1 VRGPEPPGGER
12 REAVEAPG
20 AAAGERRNEAAAPG
34 TAGPGEAERP
44 AGGPVPRATSAGDR
58 RAAVSAPARPFKVIG
73 TRVPKLD
80 AVEKVTGAVRY
91 LPDLEVP
98 GMLCGRILRTPLPH
112 ARIRRIDTRKAEALP
127 GVVGV
132 VTGHTVLQHPFGYAK
147 DHLALKRDVV
157 RCIRDEVAAVAAE
170 TEEIAA
176 EACRLVEVEYEEL
189 PAVFDPVA
197 ALRPE
202 APRIH
207 PQLPDNRVNFT
218 YRFEAGDVE
227 AAFREAD
234 VVVEGSYRLNYVTT
248 ACLGT
253 MAAIASWDPRGNLTM
268 WSTTQVPFL
277 YQRDLAEALGIS
289 GDRIR
294 VLQPPVGGNFGR
306 GLDLYPIDIIAAL
319 LARHVQRPVRIVFDR
334 EEEFLASPTREPCV
348 FSLRTAARADGTLL
362 ARDARV
368 LIDNGAYV
376 SWGSTTPYVMLTTAA
391 GLYRCPN
398 VRFDSTIVYTNNVYS
413 GSMRGYGNLESTFAI
428 EAQMD
433 DLAERLGLDRLAI
446 RRLNAN
452 RPGDVTPQALRITS
466 CAFEE
471 CFDAVARDI
480 ATPPVPPPRRGWARG
495 VGYAGMFHVGGGARV
510 YRSDGC
516 GAIVKLD
523 DFGKVSLITGASEI
537 GQGSETVLAMIVAEE
552 LGIPFDRV
560 QVLNDDTAIKPWD
573 VGVHASRTTF
583 IAGNAA
589 LLAAR
594 DVKRQLLELAASQLE
609 EPVEALDCED
619 GLVFVRRAPQR
630 QVPYDRVV
638 RAGHFREGGRILLGQ
653 AFYDPPTQ
661 MLDKEFRGNVS
672 VTYGFAAQAALVD
685 VETATGKIEV
695 VRVASAHD
703 VGRALNPVGCEG
715 QIEGGIHMGLGYCLT
730 EELRLDR
737 GRVLNPGFLDYKLLT
752 APDMPEIR
760 ITLIESV
767 DEAGP
772 FGAKGL
778 GESGTIPISA
788 AVANAVKDAVG
799 VRLTELPMTPERV
812 YRALRAVRPPAG
824 A

>member
-1 VRGPEPPGGER
+1 VTGSTRI
-12 REAVEAPG
+12 
-20 AAAGERRNEAAAPG
+20 
-34 TAGPGEAERP
+34 ERP
-44 AGGPVPRATSAGDR
+44 AG
-58 RAAVSAPARPFKVIG
+58 RAAGRPFRVIG
-73 TRVPKLD
+73 TRVAKLD
-80 AVEKVTGAVRY
+80 AVEKVTGAVQY
-91 LPDLEVP
+91 LPDLELP
-98 GMLCGRILRTPLPH
+98 GMVWGKILRTTLPH
-112 ARIRRIDTRKAEALP
+112 ARIRRIDTRRAEALP
-127 GVVGV
+127 GVLGV
-132 VTGHTVLQHPFGYAK
+132 VTGRNVEQHPFGYAK
-147 DHLALKRDVV
+147 DHLALKPEVV
-157 RCIRDEVAAVAAE
+157 RCLRDEVAAVAAE

-176 EACRLVEVEYEEL
+176 EACRLIDVEYEPL

-197 ALRPE
+197 ALRPD
-202 APRIH
+202 A
-207 PQLPDNRVNFT
+207 PQLHAQFPGNLVNFS
-218 YRFEAGDVE
+218 YRFTAGDVDG
-227 AAFREAD
+227 ALRDAD
-234 VVVEGSYRLNYVTT
+234 VVVEGTYRLNYVTT

-253 MAAIASWDPRGNLTM
+253 MAAIAAWDARGHLTM
-268 WSTTQVPFL
+268 WSTTQIPFL

-319 LARHVQRPVRIVFDR
+319 LARHVGRPVKIVFDR

-348 FSLRTAARADGTLL
+348 FTLRTAARADGALL

-368 LIDNGAYV
+368 IIDNGAYV
-376 SWGSTTPYVMLTTAA
+376 SWGSTTPYVMMTTVA
-391 GLYRCPN
+391 GFYRCPN
-398 VRFDSTIVYTNNVYS
+398 IRFDTAIVYTNNVYS

-433 DLAERLGLDRLAI
+433 DLADRLGMDRLEI
-446 RRLNAN
+446 RRRNAN
-452 RPGDVTPQALRITS
+452 RPGDVTPQGLRITT
-466 CAFEE
+466 CAMRE
-471 CFDAVARDI
+471 CFDAVERDI
-480 ATPPVPPPRRGWARG
+480 ARPPLPPPRRGWRRG

-523 DFGKVSLITGASEI
+523 DFGRVTLITGASEI

-552 LGIPFDRV
+552 LGIPFGRV
-560 QVLNDDTAIKPWD
+560 DVVNSDTAVKPWD

-594 DVKRQLLELAASQLE
+594 DVRRQLLALAAEQLE
-609 EPVEALDCED
+609 EAVEALDLDEGYVC
-619 GLVFVRRAPQR
+619 VRAAPQR
-630 QVPYDRVV
+630 RLPYEKVV
-638 RAGHFREGGRILLGQ
+638 RAGHFREGGRILIGQ

-661 MLDKEFRGNVS
+661 MLDKDFRGNVS
-672 VTYGFAAQAALVD
+672 VTYGFAAQAALVE
-685 VETATGKIEV
+685 VEEATGKVEV
-695 VRVASAHD
+695 LRVASAHD

-730 EELRLDR
+730 EELRFR
-737 GRVLNPGFLDYKLLT
+737 EGRLLNPGFLDYKLLT
-752 APDMPEIR
+752 APDMPEVLV
-760 ITLIESV
+760 TLIETV

-778 GESGTIPISA
+778 GEAGTIPVSA
-788 AVANAVKDAVG
+788 AVANAVKDATG

-812 YRALRAVRPPAG
+812 WRALRAAGLRHGEAHETRGGGTAPGRGPGTRAAPPDRETHP
-824 A
+824 